1 MRLIAG
7 LSLVAS
13 ASVRAGVPRPIASR
27 CKAGRFAGAC
37 RFHDDRCVLPQ
48 ARRRA
53 RGQRSEEDGNT
64 TLSFNRR
71 RMYCAQSTTI
81 GTNIMGKN
89 VTAGAD
95 PFKLSV
101 VADGDEATVTFSGDD
116 LTGYGARRRPS
127 SNRFA
132 LQSQSLRRIH
142 LRDGVGR
149 LRGRRLQGQALDA
162 QRRQDR
168 RLQERQRRH
177 GRLRQVRRRAALPLP
192 DIQPE
197 RVGLGARNGSRRSA
211 VAVARGA
218 DSERAPTRNARR
230 LGTRAATER
239 AASRRRRRKQTP
251 ERRPH
256 TRCRWPMSS
265 QASGVLDSI
274 EQPTFDASGA
284 RHVLRRT
291 QRS

>member
-1 MRLIAG
+1 MRLIAA

-13 ASVRAGVPRPIASR
+13 ASVRAGVPRPTASR
-27 CKAGRFAGAC
+27 CKASRFAGAC

-64 TLSFNRR
+64 TLRFNRR

-132 LQSQSLRRIH
+132 LQSRSLRRIH

-168 RLQERQRRH
+168 RLQERQRGH
-177 GRLRQVRRRAALPLP
+177 GRLRQVRRRAAFPLP
-192 DIQPE
+192 DLQPE

-218 DSERAPTRNARR
+218 DSERAPTRNARGD
-230 LGTRAATER
+230 GTRGVEEAATKTHTR
-239 AASRRRRRKQTP
+239 ASSPRARRRSPTS
-251 ERRPH
+251 RP
-256 TRCRWPMSS
+256 RVVDGM
-265 QASGVLDSI
+265 
-274 EQPTFDASGA
+274 EQPTFDARA
-284 RHVLRRT
+284 AYVLRRT
-291 QRS
+291 QGS

>member
-1 MRLIAG
+1 
-7 LSLVAS
+7 
-13 ASVRAGVPRPIASR
+13 
-27 CKAGRFAGAC
+27 
-37 RFHDDRCVLPQ
+37 
-48 ARRRA
+48 
-53 RGQRSEEDGNT
+53 
-64 TLSFNRR
+64 
-71 RMYCAQSTTI
+71 MYCAQSTTI

-132 LQSQSLRRIH
+132 LQSRSLRRIH

-149 LRGRRLQGQALDA
+149 VRGRRLQGQALDA

-168 RLQERQRRH
+168 RLQERQRGH
-177 GRLRQVRRRAALPLP
+177 GRLRQVLRRAAIPLP
-192 DIQPE
+192 DIPPE

-218 DSERAPTRNARR
+218 DSERARRRNARR
-230 LGTRAATER
+230 RGGGDENKRPSA
-239 AASRRRRRKQTP
+239 
-251 ERRPH
+251 RRPRAQRAPAH
-256 TRCRWPMSS
+256 VVVD
-265 QASGVLDSI
+265 GI
-274 EQPTFDASGA
+274 EQRTFDASA
-284 RHVLRRT
+284 RGMCCDEHRDP
-291 QRS
+291 SSM

>member
-27 CKAGRFAGAC
+27 CKASRFAGAC
-37 RFHDDRCVLPQ
+37 RFHDDRCVLSQ

-53 RGQRSEEDGNT
+53 RGQRSEEDGTT

-132 LQSQSLRRIH
+132 LQSRSLRRIH

-149 LRGRRLQGQALDA
+149 VRGRRLQGQALDA

-168 RLQERQRRH
+168 RLQERQRGH
-177 GRLRQVRRRAALPLP
+177 GRLRQVLRRAAIPLP
-192 DIQPE
+192 DIPPE

-218 DSERAPTRNARR
+218 DSERARRRNARR
-230 LGTRAATER
+230 RGGGDENKRPSA
-239 AASRRRRRKQTP
+239 
-251 ERRPH
+251 RRPRAQRAPAH
-256 TRCRWPMSS
+256 VVVD
-265 QASGVLDSI
+265 GI
-274 EQPTFDASGA
+274 EQRTFDASA
-284 RHVLRRT
+284 RGMCCDEHRDP
-291 QRS
+291 SSM

>member
-1 MRLIAG
+1 MRLTAA

-27 CKAGRFAGAC
+27 CKASRFAGAC
-37 RFHDDRCVLPQ
+37 RFHDDRCVLSQ

-53 RGQRSEEDGNT
+53 RGQRSEEDGTT

-132 LQSQSLRRIH
+132 LQSRSLRRIH

-149 LRGRRLQGQALDA
+149 VRGRRLQGQALDA

-168 RLQERQRRH
+168 RLQERQRGH
-177 GRLRQVRRRAALPLP
+177 GRLRQVLRRAAIPLP
-192 DIQPE
+192 DIPPE

-218 DSERAPTRNARR
+218 DSERARRRNARR
-230 LGTRAATER
+230 RGGGDENKRPSA
-239 AASRRRRRKQTP
+239 
-251 ERRPH
+251 RRPRAQRAPAH
-256 TRCRWPMSS
+256 VVVD
-265 QASGVLDSI
+265 GI
-274 EQPTFDASGA
+274 EQRTFDASA
-284 RHVLRRT
+284 RGMCCDEHRDP
-291 QRS
+291 SSM